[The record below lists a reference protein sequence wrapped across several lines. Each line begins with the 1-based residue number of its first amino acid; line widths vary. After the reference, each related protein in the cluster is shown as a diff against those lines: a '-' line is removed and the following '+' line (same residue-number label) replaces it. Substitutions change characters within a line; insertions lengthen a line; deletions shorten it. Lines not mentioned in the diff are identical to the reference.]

1 MKLINLLASTFEDV
15 FTSLTPHPAE
25 LCSRK
30 LVFKLW
36 PRTRKKTEKTFR
48 HIK

>member
-15 FTSLTPHPAE
+15 FRLLTPHPAE

-30 LVFKLW
+30 LVSLKYGQE
-36 PRTRKKTEKTFR
+36 PGRK
-48 HIK
+48 